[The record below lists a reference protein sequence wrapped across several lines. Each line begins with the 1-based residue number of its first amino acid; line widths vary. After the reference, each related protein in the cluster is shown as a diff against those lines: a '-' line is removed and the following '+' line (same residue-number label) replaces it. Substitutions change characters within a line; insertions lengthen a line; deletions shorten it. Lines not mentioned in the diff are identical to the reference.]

1 MKDALKTIGV
11 LLFIF
16 LAYGIVGHFDYQ
28 EELRQ
33 EEYRKQMCEVEVNG
47 YHPPRKLRIHCEDLK
62 NLPVSPD

>member
-33 EEYRKQMCEVEVNG
+33 EEYRK
-47 YHPPRKLRIHCEDLK
+47 
-62 NLPVSPD
+62 